1 MKRTVLRFHSFI
13 RDLLLGW
20 LLSFVYVT
28 GLTLLFPFLFFLSIP
43 GATSPILLT
52 TALVL
57 VVVSFFGFVWQEGK
71 MGAALK
77 TLSKITLIPGMIG
90 VMFSLFGK
98 EVVVAYVQSNLL
110 VPAFFMEI
118 FISNLESAVPKI
130 RVLTVV
136 YILLGIFLWF
146 IGDRFEGKKGII

>member
-1 MKRTVLRFHSFI
+1 MKKTVLRLHSFI

-28 GLTLLFPFLFFLSIP
+28 GLTLLFPFLFFLSLP

-52 TALVL
+52 IAVVL
-57 VVVSFFGFVWQEGK
+57 IVVSFFGFVWQEGRI
-71 MGAALK
+71 GAALK

-90 VMFSLFGK
+90 VLFSIFGRD
-98 EVVVAYVQSNLL
+98 VVISYVQSKLL
-110 VPAFFMEI
+110 VPTLFMTL
-118 FISNLESAVPKI
+118 FINNIETAVPKI

-136 YILLGIFLWF
+136 FILLGIFLWF
-146 IGDRFEGKKGII
+146 LGDRFEGKKGII